1 MKTYAE
7 QTKEQQKEV
16 LSTLIEWAGNK
27 SVLARLLGVS
37 PQAVAAWVLRGRIS
51 AKKAITAESLTSGV
65 ITKEQLRP
73 DVINWEK

>member
-7 QTKEQQKEV
+7 QTKQQQSMA

-37 PQAVAAWVLRGRIS
+37 PQAVAAWELRGRIS
-51 AKKAITAESLTSGV
+51 AKKALAADSLTVGR

-73 DVINWEK
+73 DVINWES